1 MQWVPGIQLEWVHF
15 ENKNKN
21 GIVGMNEKIQYWID
35 IAEYDF
41 ELWKMQRDCS
51 KNRGVIS
58 MDKEKVIERVKQYSD
73 LVRQNFSVKKII
85 LYGSYNKGSARK
97 DSDIDVAVV
106 LSSIDEDFLMSE
118 SKLFRLRRNI
128 DARIEPILLEEKN
141 DKSGFLEE
149 ILKTGEIIYSAD

>member
-1 MQWVPGIQLEWVHF
+1 MKRFSTGI
-15 ENKNKN
+15 
-21 GIVGMNEKIQYWID
+21 
-35 IAEYDF
+35 
-41 ELWKMQRDCS
+41 
-51 KNRGVIS
+51 IS

-73 LVRQNFSVKKII
+73 LVRQNFRVKKII
-85 LYGSYNKGSARK
+85 LYGSYAKGSAKK
-97 DSDIDVAVV
+97 DSDIDVV

>member
-1 MQWVPGIQLEWVHF
+1 MFIKNENPPYTHNLTYLATQSGIY
-15 ENKNKN
+15 
-21 GIVGMNEKIQYWID
+21 EKMTEEQKDVID
-35 IAEYDF
+35 MIEPLNVEARYPTH
-41 ELWKMQRDCS
+41 
-51 KNRGVIS
+51 
-58 MDKEKVIERVKQYSD
+58 KEKVIERVKQYSD
-73 LVRQNFSVKKII
+73 LVRQNFRVKKII
-85 LYGSYNKGSARK
+85 LYGSYAKGSAKK

-106 LSSIDEDFLMSE
+106 LSSIDEDFLISE

>member
-1 MQWVPGIQLEWVHF
+1 
-15 ENKNKN
+15 
-21 GIVGMNEKIQYWID
+21 
-35 IAEYDF
+35 
-41 ELWKMQRDCS
+41 
-51 KNRGVIS
+51 

-73 LVRQNFSVKKII
+73 LVRQNFCVKKIV
-85 LYGSYNKGSARK
+85 LYGSYAKGSARK

-106 LSSIDEDFLMSE
+106 LSSIDEDILMSE
-118 SKLFRLRRNI
+118 AKLFRLRRNI